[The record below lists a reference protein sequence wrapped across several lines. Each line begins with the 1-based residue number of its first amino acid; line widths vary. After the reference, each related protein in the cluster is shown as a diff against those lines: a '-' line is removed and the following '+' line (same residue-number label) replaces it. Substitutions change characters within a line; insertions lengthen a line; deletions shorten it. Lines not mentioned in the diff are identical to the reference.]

1 MRVLVTNDDGIGAEG
16 IRWLARAA
24 VEAGLDVVV
33 AAPLTDSSGASASL
47 IALSND
53 SQVVLE
59 RRSLEGLDGVPAYGV
74 AAVPGFITLLA
85 IRGAFGAAPDIVLS
99 GVNAG
104 LNTGHAILHS
114 GTVGAVFTGSTLGC
128 RGMAVSLERPSQAA
142 VDELHWDTAAHVA
155 AEVLPWLMEATGP
168 IVLNVNSP
176 NVELGELRG
185 LRRARLASFGAVQ
198 VNLGQTDIAESG
210 EGSVRVA
217 VTDLEAQYEPGT
229 DAALVADRYATV
241 TPLRPICEA
250 PEVDLPVTGV
260 PGPARDGAAARR

>member
-1 MRVLVTNDDGIGAEG
+1 VRALVTNDDGIEAEG
-16 IRWLARAA
+16 IRSLARAA

-128 RGMAVSLERPSQAA
+128 RGMAVSLERPPQAA
-142 VDELHWDTAAHVA
+142 VAELHWDTAGHVA
-155 AEVLPWLMEATGP
+155 AEVLPWLTAATTP
-168 IVLNVNSP
+168 IVLNVNAP
-176 NVELGELRG
+176 NVPLAELRG

-198 VNLGQTDIAESG
+198 TNIAESG
-210 EGSVRVA
+210 EGYVRVSVA
-217 VTDLEAQYEPGT
+217 DLKAEYEPGT

-250 PEVDLPVTGV
+250 LEVDLPLPT
-260 PGPARDGAAARR
+260 AGAAGRR